1 MTTSARRLADVHEL
15 HGLQPVLPVADLAAS
30 VRFYCDVIGLELD
43 FLWGEPPHYGR
54 VKHGGYGDSIFV
66 HLEQVASAVPQ
77 ASELRLHVGR
87 DVDGLHAAYVA
98 RGADVIHAPQ
108 TQPWGLRE
116 FALRDPDGH
125 VLIFGA
131 ET

>member
-1 MTTSARRLADVHEL
+1 MTPAARRLADVHEL
-15 HGLQPVLPVADLAAS
+15 HGLQPVLPVTDLQAS

-54 VKHGGYGDSIFV
+54 VKHGGHGDSVFI
-66 HLEQVASAVPQ
+66 HLEQVALPVPNT
-77 ASELRLHVGR
+77 SELRLHVGR
-87 DVDGLHAAYVA
+87 DVDGLCAAYVA
-98 RGADVIHAPQ
+98 QGADVIHAPQ

-131 ET
+131 EA